1 MHNAKNVACK
11 CAPEK
16 SESLCCYTRRYL
28 LKLLY
33 VNSCVAWRSYGL
45 NSTFSFCPLH
55 VLTHYSVS
63 FVRCIVP
70 YILLR
75 IMSIIIIIIRLWAS
89 PLQLYLLLFSSSSFF
104 FSFFSNRSNPFI
116 GVSFYFW
123 KWCVIWV
130 CFFILNFKRLCMTV
144 PWNGHTTV
152 SSLLLARPVF
162 HMGAF
167 CFLLQGLKTVKHT
180 EKVKYMMLNM
190 HSLLLTDLGM
200 SE

>member
-1 MHNAKNVACK
+1 MCTGKIR
-11 CAPEK
+11 K
-16 SESLCCYTRRYL
+16 SV
-28 LKLLY
+28 LLY
-33 VNSCVAWRSYGL
+33 QTVFTEIAVCKFLRGL
-45 NSTFSFCPLH
+45 AVIWPEFNLFILSIACAYTLFCFFCTVHCALH
-55 VLTHYSVS
+55 FATDHVHYYYYYKVVSLSSPTLPPSV
-63 FVRCIVP
+63 
-70 YILLR
+70 
-75 IMSIIIIIIRLWAS
+75 
-89 PLQLYLLLFSSSSFF
+89 FF
-104 FSFFSNRSNPFI
+104 FFFFSSFFSNRSNPFI
-116 GVSFYFW
+116 GVPFYFW
-123 KWCVIWV
+123 KWCVIWLL
-130 CFFILNFKRLCMTV
+130 FFILNFKRLCMTV